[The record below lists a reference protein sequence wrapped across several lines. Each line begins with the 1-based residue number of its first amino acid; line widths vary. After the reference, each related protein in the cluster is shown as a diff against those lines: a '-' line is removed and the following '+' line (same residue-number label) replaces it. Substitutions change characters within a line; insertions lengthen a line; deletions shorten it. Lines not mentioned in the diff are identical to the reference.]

1 MTVVKGKVKKSLCR
15 ADQLGRGFYAED
27 ITLRPVSPPPIPP
40 VLREQQCP
48 VLSYVKGIQNDWLIL
63 HLYAQK
69 KKKDLGICN
78 LSLPRKQ
85 TNKRNHPENKY
96 KSKQLDPALG

>member
-1 MTVVKGKVKKSLCR
+1 M
-15 ADQLGRGFYAED
+15 
-27 ITLRPVSPPPIPP
+27 SPPPIPP

-69 KKKDLGICN
+69 KKKEKIWEFATYLYQEN
-78 LSLPRKQ
+78 KQ
-85 TNKRNHPENKY
+85 TSEITQKTNIKAN
-96 KSKQLDPALG
+96 G